1 MPSFMPSSRE
11 DPSFSTSNYFSTLHI
26 CLVSVSNG
34 LTPFSAALILIFILC
49 NDNLIA
55 SAISERILL
64 FLFLYGDISFSFPEN
79 Q

>member
-1 MPSFMPSSRE
+1 MS
-11 DPSFSTSNYFSTLHI
+11 
-26 CLVSVSNG
+26 LVSVSNG
-34 LTPFSAALILIFILC
+34 LTQFSAALILIFTLC
-49 NDNLIA
+49 NDDLIA